1 MDALI
6 GFFRVYNVEIYF
18 GDFGLVDERIRSV
31 LDFHGAAGKQ
41 FLKNLRDRTKLSVNA
56 AQEKGIKVGRSPVGF
71 TVGRNTE
78 WCSKK
83 CSENCIGAHQW
94 VMTPLG
100 EKIEM
105 FAQEGYS
112 PVDIKN
118 MGLKYGPGK
127 KSRKELSLTHILR
140 VLRNVEAFREN
151 RLEEFIAEGREEREA
166 FRRQKDREREDKE
179 TATIREIEDWT
190 IQRRRWLEDKA

>member
-41 FLKNLRDRTKLSVNA
+41 FLKNLRDRTKISVNA
-56 AQEKGIKVGRSPVGF
+56 AQEKGIKVGRAPVGF
-71 TVGRNTE
+71 TVGRNTG

-100 EKIEM
+100 EKIEI
-105 FAQEGYS
+105 FAREGYS

-166 FRRQKDREREDKE
+166 FRQQKDREREDRE
-179 TATIREIEDWT
+179 TATVRQIEDWT